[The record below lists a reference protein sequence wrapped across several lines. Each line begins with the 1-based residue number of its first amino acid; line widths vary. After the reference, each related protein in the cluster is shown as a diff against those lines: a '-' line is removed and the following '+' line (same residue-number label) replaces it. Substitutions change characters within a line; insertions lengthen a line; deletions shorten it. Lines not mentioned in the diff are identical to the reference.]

1 MEFILNSKFYLNK
14 NNNNNNNKLKKNI
27 GASFKLGIIHGITS
41 LYLDIYFEV

>member
-14 NNNNNNNKLKKNI
+14 NNCNNNKLKKNI